1 MTPEHK
7 WNRIKIVAG
16 ISVSI
21 VAYTL
26 LYCSYIHE
34 VNKITQKIMSHAS
47 QTTNFA
53 PMFKNVEE
61 KFINCEPCR
70 IDSVRRLSR
79 DFISRRI
86 LLGAR
91 KISNN

>member
-1 MTPEHK
+1 
-7 WNRIKIVAG
+7 
-16 ISVSI
+16 
-21 VAYTL
+21 
-26 LYCSYIHE
+26 
-34 VNKITQKIMSHAS
+34 MSHAS